1 MNFFGDRDLDLF
13 GYLLVIRIQNSFIKG
28 LVNIDERIIF
38 LVFKTRKVYDA
49 HLMTT

>member
-1 MNFFGDRDLDLF
+1 MNSFGDIDPDPF

-28 LVNIDERIIF
+28 LVNIDERIIS
-38 LVFKTRKVYDA
+38 LVFKTRKVYGA